1 MKWVKSV
8 VLDQRFS
15 PYKWKHTKASPKNK
29 RVFSLFALL
38 QLYEPFRGHRIQ
50 VHCIRRTA
58 VSTPLQTTKRNQ
70 KSKCELLYQLWS
82 EHCRLWAHHLHLDW
96 PDCYCAFFFSFC
108 FMTSESPISPPSSPN
123 FHHGFAPGRSR
134 ALASHRNSG
143 FGSNQY
149 IPVLI
154 QTRTSYGQ
162 KEKFTLTFT
171 STNRKS
177 GLKPPTSGRWAGR
190 APRSICNDA
199 DTYTVFI
206 QTVNPAIT
214 GVTFQTTHA
223 ISEIHN

>member
-1 MKWVKSV
+1 MDVFSKSCSPERGFRFFKMKWVKSV

-96 PDCYCAFFFSFC
+96 PDCYCAFFFF
-108 FMTSESPISPPSSPN
+108 FLFYDFWIPHFTPFLPKFSSWI
-123 FHHGFAPGRSR
+123 RSR
-134 ALASHRNSG
+134 SQQSSG
-143 FGSNQY
+143 
-149 IPVLI
+149 I
-154 QTRTSYGQ
+154 TSQ
-162 KEKFTLTFT
+162 L
-171 STNRKS
+171 R
-177 GLKPPTSGRWAGR
+177 LW
-190 APRSICNDA
+190 
-199 DTYTVFI
+199 V
-206 QTVNPAIT
+206 
-214 GVTFQTTHA
+214 
-223 ISEIHN
+223 